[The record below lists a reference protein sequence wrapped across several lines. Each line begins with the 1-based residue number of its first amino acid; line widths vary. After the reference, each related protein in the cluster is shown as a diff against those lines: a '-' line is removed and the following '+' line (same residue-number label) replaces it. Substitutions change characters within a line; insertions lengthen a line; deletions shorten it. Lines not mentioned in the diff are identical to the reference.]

1 MCADASQQGQ
11 PAGTGAAPAGTGA
24 ARGRPV
30 AVITGAAAG
39 IGRAVALLLAQS
51 GYDLV
56 LNDLDPALLR
66 QAADEAGAGG
76 CRVATAP
83 GDVRDERTPELIV
96 ATAVAAFGRLDA
108 VVNNAGTG
116 LTVPF
121 AQITPADW
129 AAHFAL
135 HVHATARLCQAAL
148 PRLAASK
155 GAAIVNVSSL
165 AAVLSLPGRVA
176 YSSAQSAVEGFTRA
190 LAAEWAGLGIR
201 VNAVA
206 PGTIATPLVA
216 RNFASG
222 LLAEDRVLERTPLGR
237 LGEPREVATAIR
249 FLLSPDASYVT
260 GQTLRV
266 DGGWSI
272 WGGW

>member
-1 MCADASQQGQ
+1 MRAEATPGI
-11 PAGTGAAPAGTGA
+11 PAGGETG
-24 ARGRPV
+24 RDRPV
-30 AVITGAAAG
+30 AAVTGAGRG
-39 IGRAVALLLAQS
+39 IGRAVAGLLAES

-56 LNDLDPALLR
+56 LNDLDPATLR
-66 QAADEAGAGG
+66 DAGDAIGTPAAASG
-76 CRVATAP
+76 CRIALVP
-83 GDVRDERTPELIV
+83 GDVTDEDAPDRIV
-96 ATAVAAFGRLDA
+96 SAAEATFGRLDA
-108 VVNNAGTG
+108 IVNNAGAG
-116 LTVPF
+116 LTRPF
-121 AQITPADW
+121 AQIAAADW

-135 HVHATARLCQAAL
+135 HVHAAAALCRAAL
-148 PRLAASK
+148 PHLASRP
-155 GAAIVNVSSL
+155 GAAVVNVSSV
-165 AAVLSLPGRVA
+165 AAALSLPNRVA
-176 YSSAQSAVEGFTRA
+176 YTSAKSAVEGFTRA
-190 LAAEWAGLGIR
+190 LAAEWASFGIR

-222 LLAEDRVLERTPLGR
+222 LLAEDQVLERTPLGR
-237 LGEPREVATAIR
+237 LGDPREVATAIR